1 MRRVL
6 ILTFLILSLLALP
19 SFAQGQEPKTP
30 EEIRQYVD
38 QRSKEL
44 WHVYFSESVD
54 SIRVGKKMLRHGPYT
69 LAYKG
74 NVVEKGSYDHGNRVG
89 NWVFRNYH
97 DMVELRYDYTLRRP
111 MYILQHEN
119 YTYDK
124 DNNPCIFLGSPVVPF
139 YFIMANVFY
148 PQSEADNKHGGDVTL
163 TINVDPSGRMSGYYI
178 KQSSTPRFA
187 KAVEK
192 AADRIPRDEWRW
204 VPAKKDGKNVDGEYD
219 ILIYFDN

>member
-1 MRRVL
+1 MRYVL
-6 ILTFLILSLLALP
+6 ILTTLVSSLLASP
-19 SFAQGQEPKTP
+19 SYAQGQEPKTP

-74 NVVEKGSYDHGNRVG
+74 NVVEKGAYDHGNRVG
-89 NWVFRNYH
+89 NWIFRNYH

-119 YTYDK
+119 HTYDK